1 MNRSLLQTH
10 TYDGKLKN
18 VKQVLQQ
25 DISRASQV
33 SKKEKLQAFV
43 NLRLNLTLYKEF
55 TPKVKRCFD
64 AIYNTFSQSGRVK
77 TSRNYDCTND
87 VYADDLLFLCYEK
100 VFIEKDS
107 DFARMLILQL
117 EDMNTGLC
125 PQGRTTRL
133 LQILLI
139 FKNSTSRLEITT
151 DDINK
156 RSCLQLSN

>member
-18 VKQVLQQ
+18 VKQVLQS
-25 DISRASQV
+25 DISRVSQI
-33 SKKEKLQAFV
+33 SKREKLQAFV

-64 AIYNTFSQSGRVK
+64 TIYNTFSQSGRVK

-100 VFIEKDS
+100 VFVEKDS

-139 FKNSTSRLEITT
+139 FKDSTSKLETT
-151 DDINK
+151 TADINK
-156 RSCLQLSN
+156 KSCAQLSN